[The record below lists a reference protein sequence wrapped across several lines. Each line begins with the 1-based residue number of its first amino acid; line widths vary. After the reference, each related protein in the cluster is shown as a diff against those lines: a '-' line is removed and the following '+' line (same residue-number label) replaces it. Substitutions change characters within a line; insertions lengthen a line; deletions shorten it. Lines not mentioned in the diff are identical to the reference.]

1 MEITLQLK
9 PNVARAL
16 ANREPL
22 TEDSDELLKTA
33 AELHLSLVPLHPGVE
48 DPQLTTYF
56 TAEVADHAHVQEVIS
71 RLRQC
76 HAVEAAY
83 VKPQDAMP

>member
-16 ANREPL
+16 TNREPL

-56 TAEVADHAHVQEVIS
+56 TAEVADHAQVQEVIS